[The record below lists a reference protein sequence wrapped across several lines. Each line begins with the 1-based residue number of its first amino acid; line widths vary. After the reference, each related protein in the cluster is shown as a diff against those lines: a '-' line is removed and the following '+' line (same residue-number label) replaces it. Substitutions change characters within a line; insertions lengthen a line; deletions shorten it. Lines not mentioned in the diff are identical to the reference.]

1 MSAHLYVEG
10 GGDTRELQA
19 RCRRAFT
26 GFLSEAGLKGR
37 MPKVVACGPGNRA
50 GRLLGPSPP
59 GGVFDLSDASF
70 EATLGEGLSIGLALP
85 VWMAVR

>member
-1 MSAHLYVEG
+1 
-10 GGDTRELQA
+10 
-19 RCRRAFT
+19 
-26 GFLSEAGLKGR
+26 